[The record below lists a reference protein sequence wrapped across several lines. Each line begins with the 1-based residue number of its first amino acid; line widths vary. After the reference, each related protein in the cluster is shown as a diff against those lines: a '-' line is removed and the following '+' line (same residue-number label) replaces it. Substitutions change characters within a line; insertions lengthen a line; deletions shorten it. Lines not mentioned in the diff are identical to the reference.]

1 MTSFDTL
8 LWLPPIAFVLDML
21 AGDPRWLP
29 HPVRAIGHL
38 LGPLERLGRAL
49 GATRPAGV
57 VCTVLAVLCAGGA
70 VALAGALP
78 VVGAVVSLWLAYA
91 GLALG
96 CLLREGRAALHA
108 VEHGSLEDGRAALAM
123 LVSRDTS
130 ALDRDGLRR
139 ALAETLAENFNDGFV
154 APFLWLVAGGPV
166 GLWCY
171 KTVSTMDSMW
181 GYRTE
186 RWERLGWA
194 CARLDDVLA
203 WVPARCCVVLLWVT
217 APFAGVPG
225 QWPGLPRVASDA
237 RRMESPNAGWP
248 MAAAAWLH
256 GAYMGGSAVYFGKV
270 KEKPLLGPADTQ
282 WDGPRIEGLLRHLR
296 LAGLAGAVT
305 LWLAALLA
313 GWIFGV
319 PW

>member
-1 MTSFDTL
+1 MTLPDTL
-8 LWLPPIAFVLDML
+8 YWLPPLAFVLDAL
-21 AGDPRWLP
+21 LGDPRWLP
-29 HPVRAIGHL
+29 HPVRGVGAL
-38 LGPLERLGRAL
+38 LAPLERLGRRLGGSRAAGAL
-49 GATRPAGV
+49 
-57 VCTVLAVLCAGGA
+57 CTVLAVGCVGGL
-70 VALAGALP
+70 VALACALP
-78 VVGAVVSLWLAYA
+78 WAGSFFAAWLAYA

-96 CLLREGRAALHA
+96 CLLREGRKALDA
-108 VEHGSLEDGRAALAM
+108 VEHGTLEEGRAALAM
-123 LVSRDTS
+123 LVSRDTTQ
-130 ALDRDGLRR
+130 LERDGLRR

-194 CARLDDVLA
+194 CARLDDLLA

-225 QWPGLPRVASDA
+225 RWPGLPRVASDA
-237 RRMESPNAGWP
+237 RHMESPNAGWP
-248 MAAAAWLH
+248 MATAAWLH
-256 GAYMGGSAVYFGKV
+256 GAYMGGRAVYFGSV
-270 KEKPLLGPADTQ
+270 RNKPLLGPADGH
-282 WDGPRIEGLLRHLR
+282 WDAVKVSGLMRHLR
-296 LAGLAGAVT
+296 IAGVTGALC

-313 GWIFGV
+313 RWVFG
-319 PW
+319 